1 MDYMAVVIIGCA
13 LVTFIP
19 RVIPALFIDKLDFS
33 PKVDKFLNLIPYTA
47 LAALICPGVLTVDNQ
62 LWYIGLIGAIVAA
75 GLAWKKV
82 PLGAIVILTVVILI
96 GVYSIVPFF
105 YGDLMDIN
113 EALFI
118 YINQHLQNPTLDMIM
133 SGITD
138 LGGFIILILAVF
150 ALLIFA
156 HLTKRRTLKRVAI
169 IALVA
174 LLLSDL
180 IAVFLKNYV
189 HEPRPFMALK
199 MCIS

>member
-47 LAALICPGVLTVDNQ
+47 LAALICPGVLTADNQ

-105 YGDLMDIN
+105 
-113 EALFI
+113 
-118 YINQHLQNPTLDMIM
+118 
-133 SGITD
+133 
-138 LGGFIILILAVF
+138 
-150 ALLIFA
+150 
-156 HLTKRRTLKRVAI
+156 
-169 IALVA
+169 
-174 LLLSDL
+174 
-180 IAVFLKNYV
+180 
-189 HEPRPFMALK
+189 
-199 MCIS
+199 